1 MTRRPRRSWGK
12 IRRLPSGRYQ
22 ASYSHNLSRHV
33 APVTYTTKMSAEA
46 WLAAEHRLIEYDE
59 WTPPAHRKNASQ
71 KRGTLFGE
79 YALDVLGQRDLKPRT
94 RQGYCDL
101 LAGPLARFS
110 KVPLAQISPEMVR
123 TWYSASSLGKTPTR
137 RAHAYQLLRTVLN
150 TAVTDGL
157 LTTNPCVIRNAG
169 TTRTKREPSTPL
181 TFAEAE
187 KLALGVPANLRA
199 FVLLGVWCGP
209 RFGELAALT
218 RADITDDGAED
229 CQGMVLHVRHS
240 VTHRDVNG
248 GTGWTCTVDTPK
260 NHETHD
266 VPVPPHIVWD
276 VREHLANFVDAAPD
290 SVLFKPPKTCH
301 LNEKTFRRAWAP
313 ALKSIGREGF
323 RIHDMRHTAIS
334 YATMV
339 ASPVEVQARS
349 GHKTAQASQRYQHQ
363 MSDRPRVIAADLS
376 RLAGWQG

>member
-1 MTRRPRRSWGK
+1 M
-12 IRRLPSGRYQ
+12 
-22 ASYSHNLSRHV
+22 HNRARHV
-33 APVTYTTKMSAEA
+33 APVTYSTRGAGEYWLEAER
-46 WLAAEHRLIEYDE
+46 RLIELDQ
-59 WTPPAHRKNASQ
+59 WTPPAQRKAVNTQ
-71 KRGTLFGE
+71 RGKSFGE
-79 YALDVLGQRDLKPRT
+79 YAVGWLATRRLKHRT
-94 RQGYCDL
+94 RQGYSDL
-101 LAGPLARFS
+101 IEAKLTKLNNMPLSMLTAE
-110 KVPLAQISPEMVR
+110 AIR
-123 TWYSASSLGKTPTR
+123 TWHHGLGTVTPTR
-137 RAHAYQLLRTVLN
+137 NAHAYQLVRAVLN

-157 LTTNPCVIRNAG
+157 LTTNPCVIRGAG
-169 TTRTKREPSTPL
+169 VTRTKREAATPL

-187 KLALGVPANLRA
+187 KLALGVPANLKA

-218 RADITDDGAED
+218 RADISDDGTD
-229 CQGMVLHVRHS
+229 MVLHVRHS

-260 NHETHD
+260 NHETHS
-266 VPVPPHIVWD
+266 VPVPPHIVSD
-276 VREHLANFVDAAPD
+276 VREHLANFVEAAPD
-290 SVLFKPPKTCH
+290 SVLFKPPKSCH

-313 ALKSIGREGF
+313 ALKAIGREGF

-334 YATMV
+334 YAAMV